1 MPELLTG
8 GITRGAEKAFTVTE
22 LRRAAVG
29 AASALLPTGVRF
41 VWTRETFSVPR
52 GAWQFQVKQR
62 TVREDYPGS
71 EEPVEQ
77 VLGWNYEAFTLNGC
91 WDDRYGGAGFA
102 LKTWQDFELL
112 VKRGNPVRLEFQNV
126 SITGLITNVNFSYK
140 RRDYIEYS
148 FGFSPHFRTPKE
160 TIKVLSGG
168 AFRPTLD
175 PKTVAKLAR
184 AQLEALMA
192 AQALARA
199 ANLSRVQSILSS
211 DIFREITA
219 DLDAIA
225 AQIAK
230 VDNIVNEQITS
241 AQNAAN
247 AFLRAVQI
255 FSSIKSMAASTLT
268 RIQHLQ
274 STVQLGVQTAVTTL
288 DFEVWHRSLGARLR
302 DLIVGSDNAQKQLR
316 PRAHPSVK
324 RLHRA
329 KKGESLYAIS
339 QNYYGTPHRWR
350 EILQRNGLT
359 KVILDG
365 GELLVIPE

>member
-1 MPELLTG
+1 MPELLTNG
-8 GITRGAEKAFTVTE
+8 VIRGASKAFTITE
-22 LRRAAVG
+22 LKRVSVG
-29 AASALLPTGVRF
+29 ATAALLPTGVQF
-41 VWTRETFSVPR
+41 VWTRETFSAPK

-62 TVREDYPGS
+62 TIREDYPGA

-77 VLGWNYEAFTLNGC
+77 ILGWNYEPFTLQGC
-91 WDDRYGGAGFA
+91 WDDKYGGPGFA
-102 LKTWQDFELL
+102 LGTWQDFELL
-112 VKRGNPVRLEFQNV
+112 VKRGNPIRLEFQSV
-126 SITGLITNVNFSYK
+126 SITGIITGANFSYK

-148 FGFSPHFRTPKE
+148 FTFSPHFRTPKE
-160 TIKVLSGG
+160 TVKAHPGLL
-168 AFRPTLD
+168 RPTLD

-184 AQLEALMA
+184 AQLEALLA

-199 ANLSRVQSILSS
+199 QNLSRVQSILSS
-211 DIFREITA
+211 DIFRNITE
-219 DLDAIA
+219 DLDKIA
-225 AQIAK
+225 SEIDK

-255 FSSIKSMAASTLT
+255 FASIKSMAATTLT
-268 RIQHLQ
+268 RIQHMQ

-302 DLIVGSDNAQKQLR
+302 DLIVGSDDAQKQLR
-316 PRAHPSVK
+316 PRAQPSIK

-329 KKGESLYAIS
+329 KEHESLYAIS
-339 QNYYGTPHRWR
+339 AHYYGTPHRWR

-359 KVILDG
+359 KVVLAG